1 MVIIGNKSGQLG
13 NRLFVFAHFIANALE
28 FGYEVWNPSFYDYA
42 RYFESTRCDF
52 FCRFPAR
59 STRLGHSS
67 VLQAAMYNLIF
78 YPAVLYH
85 RIGFSNSWLRV
96 VNIWRSHD
104 RRAQTYDLASE
115 EFVRARKNSRV
126 VIAQGW
132 LFRDFA
138 SFAKHAAALRE
149 FFTPIELHARNVAR
163 LMDAARRDCDVLVG
177 AHIRQGDYADLSG
190 GKYLY
195 TTRQYVEL
203 FKRATDLWR
212 GKRVKF
218 LICSNMPQDETLF
231 QGLNW
236 VLGNHHLV
244 EDMYALARC
253 DYLIGPPSTF
263 TMWAS
268 FYGAVPLFK
277 IEAIDTP
284 MDLARFQVHQG

>member
-13 NRLFVFAHFIANALE
+13 NRLFIFAHFIANAIE

-42 RYFESTRCDF
+42 GYFESTRRDF

-59 STRLGHSS
+59 PTRLGHAPA
-67 VLQAAMYNLIF
+67 LQSAFYNSIF
-78 YPAVLYH
+78 YPAVLCH

-104 RRAQTYDLASE
+104 QRQVYDLTSD
-115 EFVRARKNSRV
+115 EFIRLRKHSRV
-126 VIAQGW
+126 LIAQGW
-132 LFRDFA
+132 FFRDYA
-138 SFAKHAAALRE
+138 NFAKHAAALRE

-163 LMDAARRDCDVLVG
+163 LMDAARRDGDVLVG

-203 FKRATDLWR
+203 FKRATSLWR

-231 QGLNW
+231 QGLNFTK
-236 VLGNHHLV
+236 GNNDLI

-268 FYGAVPLFK
+268 FYGAVPLFQ

-284 MDLARFQVHQG
+284 IDLARFQVHQG